1 MTTIVPRPLPT
12 DAFPTATSISQAE
25 TEAVL
30 LKHLPSTVNVEHASP
45 TALNKTPHMQFLIR
59 NLIQGFP
66 ARYTSQDASQPWLVF
81 WTVQAFSILQVG
93 LDPGNKQRFVYIML
107 FRHGFHV
114 SVKDHR

>member
-1 MTTIVPRPLPT
+1 MTATGPRPFPT

-30 LKHLPSTVNVEHASP
+30 LKHLPSTVNVEHTSP
-45 TALNKTPHMQFLIR
+45 PALNKTPHMQFLVR

-66 ARYTSQDASQPWLVF
+66 TRYTSQDASQPWLVF

-93 LDPGNKQRFVYIML
+93 LDPSNKQRFVHTIYSSDPDFIV
-107 FRHGFHV
+107 R
-114 SVKDHR
+114 